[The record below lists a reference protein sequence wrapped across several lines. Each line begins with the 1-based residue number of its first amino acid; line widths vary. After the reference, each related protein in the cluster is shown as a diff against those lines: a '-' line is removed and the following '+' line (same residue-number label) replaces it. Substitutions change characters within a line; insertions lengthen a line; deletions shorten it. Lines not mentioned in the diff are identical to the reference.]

1 MLWSIFC
8 TLKVALHK
16 NKKSLFGLHA
26 DVVNLCSQQPSK
38 QLLLCSRVTCE
49 PSHSLVLLGRKPPA
63 GWTPSRVHSSLAWP
77 ATTESCCWT
86 SVFRSAWAP
95 RARTDTCSSS
105 RMPSCS
111 QNSSKE
117 CRWRPPYL
125 LVVVRTAKKL
135 RSDGCCPTLTHG
147 SENDQKSSLCPVY
160 LLLVKWD
167 RAQTAGGK
175 EGWLSTLLYSSRR
188 RWLSFDSWI
197 LLFVS
202 RSNTV
207 N

>member
-8 TLKVALHK
+8 TLKVALQMQMLPTSVLSSHP
-16 NKKSLFGLHA
+16 NS
-26 DVVNLCSQQPSK
+26 CSC
-38 QLLLCSRVTCE
+38 LCSRVTCE
-49 PSHSLVLLGRKPPA
+49 PAHSLMLLGRKPPA
-63 GWTPSRVHSSLAWP
+63 GWTPSRVRSSSAWP

-105 RMPSCS
+105 RTPSCS

-117 CRWRPPYL
+117 CRWRPPSL
-125 LVVVRTAKKL
+125 SVVVRTANKL
-135 RSDGCCPTLTHG
+135 KSDRCCPKLTHG
-147 SENDQKSSLCPVY
+147 SEDDQQSSLCPVY

-175 EGWLSTLLYSSRR
+175 EGWSSALLYSSRR
-188 RWLSFDSWI
+188 RCLSFDSWI